1 MKWTIRKLRDSR
13 DELVPI
19 EVDVDIKEQAISRDD
34 SIIHLEPVHVS
45 GYFVVREPDI
55 ILHCNADVVIT
66 LPSTRSLKPVEVDLT
81 FPIKERYVYPEDDV
95 NADDYEETTIVL
107 EHDYINLEQAVLET
121 LLLSLPQRVVGP
133 DEVEEDLPKGNHWAV
148 LTEDEYHQQQDEAKP
163 EIDPRLA
170 KLQSLLNEDNETE

>member
-1 MKWTIRKLRDSR
+1 MKWTIRKLRDSK
-13 DELVPI
+13 DELITV
-19 EVDVDIKEQAISRDD
+19 EADLDITEQAISRDD

-66 LPSTRSLKPVEVDLT
+66 LPSTRSLKPVKVDLS

-107 EHDYINLEQAVLET
+107 EHDYIDLEQAVLET

-133 DEVEEDLPKGNHWAV
+133 DEQEEELPKGNDWAV
-148 LTEDEYHQQQDEAKP
+148 LTEDEYHQQQEAAKP
-163 EIDPRLA
+163 DVDPRLA
-170 KLQSLLNEDNETE
+170 KLQSLLIENNETE